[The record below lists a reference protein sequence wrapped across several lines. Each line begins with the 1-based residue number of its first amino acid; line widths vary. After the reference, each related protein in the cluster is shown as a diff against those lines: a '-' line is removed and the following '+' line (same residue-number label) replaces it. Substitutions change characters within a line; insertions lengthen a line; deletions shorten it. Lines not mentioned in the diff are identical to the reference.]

1 MPGAAEHA
9 IKVFGETD
17 QQVAGL
23 NGVIR
28 QTPVMTGGK
37 RNKKN
42 KSNKNK
48 TTHGGKN
55 KNKSNKNKSNKNNKS
70 YKNKSNKNKTMRGG
84 K

>member
-42 KSNKNK
+42 KYK
-48 TTHGGKN
+48 TMHGGK
-55 KNKSNKNKSNKNNKS
+55 NKNKSNKNNKS

>member
-17 QQVAGL
+17 QQVVGL

-48 TTHGGKN
+48 
-55 KNKSNKNKSNKNNKS
+55 SNKNKKSRGGNN
-70 YKNKSNKNKTMRGG
+70 NRKNKTMRGG